1 MGERGPVAVVS
12 IEQFVVGAIVGA
24 LIVFY
29 FAPTVLAFGRGH
41 AYRWVIGAVNLVA
54 GWTLMGWLICAVW
67 AVWPRERALA
77 EPLIGNPTGTG
88 SRTLGHI
95 VAQDSNQAGEAS
107 PSSTAFDSTTMD
119 RIRRL
124 VALRDC
130 GALSSD
136 EFARERDALIR

>member
-1 MGERGPVAVVS
+1 MGKWGLVPAVS
-12 IEQFVVGAIVGA
+12 IEQFVVGAVIGA

-88 SRTLGHI
+88 SRTLGH
-95 VAQDSNQAGEAS
+95 VVTQDSNQTGGAS